1 MNPVS
6 PRILNRAKFW
16 REPAFASI
24 EMLQATYRTHRFPP
38 HAHDEF
44 AFGIIERGAQAYL
57 DARGHRLVMPERTI
71 CVINP
76 GSVHEGRPALEGGW
90 DYRMMY
96 VPTGDLTN
104 TLNHERR
111 PLRGTLHF
119 AETVIDDPQTMR
131 LLYEAHLCSESTD
144 VHPLEKASRLT
155 AALFQLVQRHAQ
167 TAPRT
172 DVSTLLPGAVK
183 RAREY
188 IDAHFVENPT
198 LDAIATVAGMS
209 SYQLIRVFKHSVGM
223 APHAYLVQR
232 RVAMA
237 KQLLLRG
244 QPLRQVAIEVGY
256 CDQGHL
262 TREFRRFFGV
272 PPSRSRRQ

>member
-1 MNPVS
+1 MDRVS
-6 PRILNRAKFW
+6 PHIPNQAKFW
-16 REPAFASI
+16 REPAFGSI

-76 GSVHEGRPALEGGW
+76 GNVHEGRPALEGGW

-96 VPTGDLTN
+96 VPTADLTSM
-104 TLNHERR
+104 LNRERR
-111 PLRGTLHF
+111 PLIGTLHF
-119 AETVIDDPQTMR
+119 SETVIDDPQTMR
-131 LLYEAHLCSESTD
+131 LLYDAHRCSESTD
-144 VHPLEKASRLT
+144 IHPLEKASRLT

-198 LDAIATVAGMS
+198 LDAIAAVAGMS
-209 SYQLIRVFKHSVGM
+209 SYQLIRAFKHAVGM

>member
-1 MNPVS
+1 
-6 PRILNRAKFW
+6 
-16 REPAFASI
+16 
-24 EMLQATYRTHRFPP
+24 MLRATYRTHRFPP

-44 AFGIIERGAQAYL
+44 ALGIIERGAQAYH
-57 DARGHRLVMPERTI
+57 DVRGHRLVMPERTI

-76 GSVHEGRPALEGGW
+76 GSVHEGRPAIEGGW

-96 VPTGDLTN
+96 VPANGLMNLLGPESDP
-104 TLNHERR
+104 LNSQV
-111 PLRGTLHF
+111 HF
-119 AETVIDDPQTMR
+119 SEVVIDDPQTMR

-155 AALFQLVQRHAQ
+155 AALFQLVQRHAK
-167 TAPRT
+167 TAQRIAVT
-172 DVSTLLPGAVK
+172 TLMPGSVK
-183 RAREY
+183 RARDY

-198 LDAIATVAGMS
+198 LDAVSEVAGMS
-209 SYQLIRVFKHSVGM
+209 AYHLIRAFKHSVGI

-237 KQLLLRG
+237 KQLLLNG
-244 QPLRQVAIEVGY
+244 HTLRQIAIEVGY

-262 TREFRRFFGV
+262 SREFRRFFGV
-272 PPSRSRRQ
+272 PPSRARR